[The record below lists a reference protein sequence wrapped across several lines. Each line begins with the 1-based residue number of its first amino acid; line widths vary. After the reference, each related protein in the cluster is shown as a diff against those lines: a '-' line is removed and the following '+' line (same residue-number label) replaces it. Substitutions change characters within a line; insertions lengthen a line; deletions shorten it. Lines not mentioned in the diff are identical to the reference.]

1 MLETNFKLGQHQ
13 VAAVLVQIRCSKR
26 HRKGLNRAITP
37 MIAAFSGQA
46 KPMRVSTAGSGGSD
60 ERMFTVISQ
69 GLQSGR
75 QRQTGRTYFVS
86 YSRLEET
93 LRLIT
98 AGGGSWMSRREPT
111 S

>member
-1 MLETNFKLGQHQ
+1 
-13 VAAVLVQIRCSKR
+13 
-26 HRKGLNRAITP
+26 

-86 YSRLEET
+86 YSRLEAT

-98 AGGGSWMSRREPT
+98 AGGGHVVSVTPRLKHQQHQALPNPLLQRQLHRKPPHRKPL
-111 S
+111 